1 MEKPF
6 MTAEEVAKE
15 LGVSKGYAYK
25 LMRQLNAELQ
35 KKGYITVSGRLN
47 RQYFM
52 ERLYMTQRTKE
63 VK

>member
-1 MEKPF
+1 MEELF

-52 ERLYMTQRTKE
+52 ERLYMTQHTKE